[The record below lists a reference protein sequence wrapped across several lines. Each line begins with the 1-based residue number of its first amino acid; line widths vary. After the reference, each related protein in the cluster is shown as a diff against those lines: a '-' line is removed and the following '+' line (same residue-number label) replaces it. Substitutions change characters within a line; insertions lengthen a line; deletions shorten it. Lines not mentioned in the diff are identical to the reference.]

1 MIKVQCELE
10 EGDRQTDHVFS
21 PPTVLCVLGGVKT
34 SRTKPFSPKVQRELV
49 KKTHTELLK
58 FMCAAQLHSRCRHN

>member
-49 KKTHTELLK
+49 KKTH
-58 FMCAAQLHSRCRHN
+58 SY

>member
-10 EGDRQTDHVFS
+10 ERDKQTDHVFS
-21 PPTVLCVLGGVKT
+21 PPTVICVLGGVKT

-49 KKTHTELLK
+49 KKNTHRVIK
-58 FMCAAQLHSRCRHN
+58 IHVRSSASQQMPA